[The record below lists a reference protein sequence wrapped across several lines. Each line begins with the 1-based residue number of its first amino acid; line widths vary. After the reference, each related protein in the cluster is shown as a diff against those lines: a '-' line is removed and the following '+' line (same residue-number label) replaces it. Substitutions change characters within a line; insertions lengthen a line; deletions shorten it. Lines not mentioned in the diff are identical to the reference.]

1 MQHDDDT
8 ASRKIH
14 SQAQDDHALIIK
26 LLGHGVS
33 TKMKRAQAKPSLPP
47 LHCHPAL
54 AKDLVWA
61 CNI

>member
-1 MQHDDDT
+1 MQHNDGN
-8 ASRKIH
+8 ASCKIH

-26 LLGHGVS
+26 LLGHDVS
-33 TKMKRAQAKPSLPP
+33 TKMKRTQAKPSIATH
-47 LHCHPAL
+47 HCHPAL